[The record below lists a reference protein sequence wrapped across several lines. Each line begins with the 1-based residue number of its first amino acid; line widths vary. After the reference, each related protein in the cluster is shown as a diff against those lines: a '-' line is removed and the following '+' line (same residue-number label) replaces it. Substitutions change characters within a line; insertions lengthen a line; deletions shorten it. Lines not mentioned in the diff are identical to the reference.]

1 MTTQQ
6 RILVVEDE
14 VSYLEALT
22 IGLEREGFEVHTC
35 SDGAAAVARFLDVNP
50 DVVLLDVMLPG
61 ISGLDIC
68 RMIRGQSTVPIIMV
82 TARSSEIDA
91 VVGLEVGADDYVSK
105 PYRLRELVARIRA
118 VARRSVAETIV
129 PAGAPDRIV
138 RDGLVIDVD
147 RHEISLDGEFLTLPL
162 KEFELLVLLASN
174 AGRVI
179 TRETLIERV
188 WGSDYVGDTKTLDV
202 HIRRLRSKIETSPA
216 EPTRIATIR
225 GVGYKFVG
233 R

>member
-1 MTTQQ
+1 M
-6 RILVVEDE
+6 
-14 VSYLEALT
+14 
-22 IGLEREGFEVHTC
+22 
-35 SDGAAAVARFLDVNP
+35 
-50 DVVLLDVMLPG
+50 
-61 ISGLDIC
+61 
-68 RMIRGQSTVPIIMV
+68 
-82 TARSSEIDA
+82 
-91 VVGLEVGADDYVSK
+91 
-105 PYRLRELVARIRA
+105 
-118 VARRSVAETIV
+118 AETIV

-202 HIRRLRSKIETSPA
+202 HIRRLRSKIETNPA